1 MVSMNK
7 LHLLKQAEQLYCIE
21 NLNADK
27 IAEELNISRRTVFNW
42 IKKYN
47 WKSNP
52 VRIKD
57 FPKQFSGEFYS
68 LGAKLSK
75 KMIDDLDNNRVF
87 NKHTVCALGEVLKII
102 NKFEKNNVTP
112 INNIA
117 AKSKPEPTFSP
128 DFINTI
134 NKDILGWNGTF

>member
-1 MVSMNK
+1 MNK

-27 IAEELNISRRTVFNW
+27 IAEKLNISRRTVFNW

-102 NKFEKNNVTP
+102 NKFEKDNATP

>member
-1 MVSMNK
+1 MNK
-7 LHLLKQAEQLYCIE
+7 LHLLKQAENLYCIE
-21 NLNADK
+21 NLTPDI
-27 IAEELNISRRTVFNW
+27 IAEKLNISRRTIFNW

-47 WKSNP
+47 WKSNS

-102 NKFEKNNVTP
+102 NEFEKDNATP
-112 INNIA
+112 LNNIA
-117 AKSKPEPTFSP
+117 TKSKSV
-128 DFINTI
+128 
-134 NKDILGWNGTF
+134 

>member
-1 MVSMNK
+1 MNK
-7 LHLLKQAEQLYCIE
+7 LHLLKSAEQLYCIE

-75 KMIDDLDNNRVF
+75 KMIDDLDNNRGL
-87 NKHTVCALGEVLKII
+87 NKHTFCALGEVLKII
-102 NKFEKNNVTP
+102 NKFEKDNATP

-134 NKDILGWNGTF
+134 NKDILGWNGEI

>member
-1 MVSMNK
+1 MNK
-7 LHLLKQAEQLYCIE
+7 LHLLKSAEQLYCIE

-102 NKFEKNNVTP
+102 NKFEKDNATP
-112 INNIA
+112 LNNIA
-117 AKSKPEPTFSP
+117 TKSKSEQTFSP
-128 DFINTI
+128 DFISTI

>member
-1 MVSMNK
+1 MNK
-7 LHLLKQAEQLYCIE
+7 LHLLKSAEQLYCIE

-27 IAEELNISRRTVFNW
+27 IAEKLNISRRTVFNW

-102 NKFEKNNVTP
+102 NKFEKDNATP
-112 INNIA
+112 LNNIA
-117 AKSKPEPTFSP
+117 TKSKSEQTFSP
-128 DFINTI
+128 DFISTI
-134 NKDILGWNGTF
+134 NKNILGWNGEI

>member
-1 MVSMNK
+1 MNK
-7 LHLLKQAEQLYCIE
+7 LHLLRQAEHLYCVE
-21 NLNADK
+21 NFNADK
-27 IAEELNISRRTVFNW
+27 IAEKLNISRRTVFNW

-57 FPKQFSGEFYS
+57 FPKKFSGEFYS

-117 AKSKPEPTFSP
+117 AKSKSEQTFSP
-128 DFINTI
+128 DFISTI
-134 NKDILGWNGTF
+134 NKNILGWNGTF

>member
-1 MVSMNK
+1 MNK
-7 LHLLKQAEQLYCIE
+7 LHLLKQAENLYCIE
-21 NLNADK
+21 NLTPDI
-27 IAEELNISRRTVFNW
+27 IAEKLNISRKTIFNW

-47 WKSNP
+47 WKSNS

-102 NKFEKNNVTP
+102 NKFEKDNATP
-112 INNIA
+112 LNNIA
-117 AKSKPEPTFSP
+117 TKSKSEQTFSP
-128 DFINTI
+128 DFISTI

>member
-1 MVSMNK
+1 MNK
-7 LHLLKQAEQLYCIE
+7 LHLLNQAEQLYCIE
-21 NLNADK
+21 NLNANK
-27 IAEELNISRRTVFNW
+27 IAEKLNISRRTVFNW

-102 NKFEKNNVTP
+102 NKFEKDNATP
-112 INNIA
+112 LNNIA
-117 AKSKPEPTFSP
+117 TKSKSEQTFSP
-128 DFINTI
+128 DFISTI
-134 NKDILGWNGTF
+134 NKDILGWNGIF

>member
-1 MVSMNK
+1 MNK

-21 NLNADK
+21 NLNAGK

-117 AKSKPEPTFSP
+117 AKSKSEQTFSP
-128 DFINTI
+128 DFISTI
-134 NKDILGWNGTF
+134 NKNILGWNGTF

>member
-1 MVSMNK
+1 MNK
-7 LHLLKQAEQLYCIE
+7 LHLLKSAEQLYCIE

-75 KMIDDLDNNRVF
+75 KMIDDLDNNRGL

-102 NKFEKNNVTP
+102 NKFEKDNATP

>member
-1 MVSMNK
+1 MNK
-7 LHLLKQAEQLYCIE
+7 LHLLKSAEQLYCIE

-102 NKFEKNNVTP
+102 NKFEKDNATP

>member
-1 MVSMNK
+1 MNK

-21 NLNADK
+21 NLNAGK
-27 IAEELNISRRTVFNW
+27 IAEKLNISRRTVFNW

-47 WKSNP
+47 WKSNS

-87 NKHTVCALGEVLKII
+87 NKHTVRALGEVLKII
-102 NKFEKNNVTP
+102 NKFEKDNATP
-112 INNIA
+112 LNNIA
-117 AKSKPEPTFSP
+117 TKSKSEQTFSP
-128 DFINTI
+128 DFISTI

>member
-1 MVSMNK
+1 MNK
-7 LHLLKQAEQLYCIE
+7 LHLLKQAENLYCIE
-21 NLNADK
+21 NLTPDI
-27 IAEELNISRRTVFNW
+27 IAEKLNISRRTVFNW

-47 WKSNP
+47 WKSNS

-102 NKFEKNNVTP
+102 NKFEKDNATP
-112 INNIA
+112 LNNIA
-117 AKSKPEPTFSP
+117 TKSKSEQTFSP
-128 DFINTI
+128 DFISTI

>member
-1 MVSMNK
+1 MNK
-7 LHLLKQAEQLYCIE
+7 LHLLKQAENLYCID
-21 NLNADK
+21 NLTPDI
-27 IAEELNISRRTVFNW
+27 IAEKLNISRRTIFNW

-47 WKSNP
+47 WKSNS

-68 LGAKLSK
+68 LGAKLSI

-117 AKSKPEPTFSP
+117 AKSKSEQTFSP
-128 DFINTI
+128 DFISTI
-134 NKDILGWNGTF
+134 NKNF

>member
-1 MVSMNK
+1 MNK

-27 IAEELNISRRTVFNW
+27 IAEKLNISRRTVFNW

-47 WKSNP
+47 WKSNS

-102 NKFEKNNVTP
+102 NKFEKDNATP
-112 INNIA
+112 LNNIA
-117 AKSKPEPTFSP
+117 TKSKSEQTFSP
-128 DFINTI
+128 DFISTI
-134 NKDILGWNGTF
+134 NKDILGWNGKI

>member
-1 MVSMNK
+1 MNK
-7 LHLLKQAEQLYCIE
+7 LHLLKSAEQLYCIE

-102 NKFEKNNVTP
+102 NKFEKDNATP
-112 INNIA
+112 LNNIA
-117 AKSKPEPTFSP
+117 TKSKSEQTFSP
-128 DFINTI
+128 DFISTI
-134 NKDILGWNGTF
+134 NKDILGWNGEI

>member
-1 MVSMNK
+1 MNK
-7 LHLLKQAEQLYCIE
+7 LHLLKQAENLYCID
-21 NLNADK
+21 NLTPDI
-27 IAEELNISRRTVFNW
+27 IAEKLNISRRTIFNW

-47 WKSNP
+47 WKSNS

-117 AKSKPEPTFSP
+117 AKSKSEQTFSP
-128 DFINTI
+128 DFISTI
-134 NKDILGWNGTF
+134 NKNILGWNGTF

>member
-1 MVSMNK
+1 MNK
-7 LHLLKQAEQLYCIE
+7 LHLLKSAEQLYCIE

-57 FPKQFSGEFYS
+57 FPKQFSGEIYS

-102 NKFEKNNVTP
+102 NKFEKNNAAPV
-112 INNIA
+112 NNII
-117 AKSKPEPTFSP
+117 AKSKPEPTFYP

-134 NKDILGWNGTF
+134 NKDILGWNGEI

>member
-1 MVSMNK
+1 MNK
-7 LHLLKQAEQLYCIE
+7 LHLLKQAENLYCIE
-21 NLNADK
+21 NLTPDI
-27 IAEELNISRRTVFNW
+27 IAEKLNISRRTIFNW

-47 WKSNP
+47 WKSNS

-102 NKFEKNNVTP
+102 NKFEKDNAAP
-112 INNIA
+112 LNNIA
-117 AKSKPEPTFSP
+117 TKSKSEQTFSP
-128 DFINTI
+128 DFISTI

>member
-1 MVSMNK
+1 MNK
-7 LHLLKQAEQLYCIE
+7 LHLLKSAEQLYCIE

-87 NKHTVCALGEVLKII
+87 NKHTVCALGEVIKII
-102 NKFEKNNVTP
+102 NKFEKDNATP
-112 INNIA
+112 LNNIA
-117 AKSKPEPTFSP
+117 TKSKSEQTFSP
-128 DFINTI
+128 DFISTI

>member
-1 MVSMNK
+1 MNK
-7 LHLLKQAEQLYCIE
+7 LHLLKSAEQLYCIE

-75 KMIDDLDNNRVF
+75 KMIDDLDNNRGL

-102 NKFEKNNVTP
+102 NKFEKDNATP

-117 AKSKPEPTFSP
+117 AKSKPEPTF
-128 DFINTI
+128 
-134 NKDILGWNGTF
+134 

>member
-1 MVSMNK
+1 MNK

-21 NLNADK
+21 NLNAGK
-27 IAEELNISRRTVFNW
+27 IAEKLNISRRTVFNW

-117 AKSKPEPTFSP
+117 AKSKSEQTFSP
-128 DFINTI
+128 DFISTI
-134 NKDILGWNGTF
+134 NKNILGWNGTF

>member
-1 MVSMNK
+1 MNK
-7 LHLLKQAEQLYCIE
+7 LHLLKQAENLYCIE
-21 NLNADK
+21 NLTPDI
-27 IAEELNISRRTVFNW
+27 IAEKLNISRRTIFNW

-57 FPKQFSGEFYS
+57 FPKQFSGEFYL

-102 NKFEKNNVTP
+102 NKFEKDNATP
-112 INNIA
+112 LNNIA
-117 AKSKPEPTFSP
+117 TKSKSEQTFSP
-128 DFINTI
+128 DFISTI

>member
-1 MVSMNK
+1 MNK
-7 LHLLKQAEQLYCIE
+7 LHLLKQAENLYCIE
-21 NLNADK
+21 NLTPDI
-27 IAEELNISRRTVFNW
+27 IAEKLNISRRTVFNW

-117 AKSKPEPTFSP
+117 AKSKSEQTFSP
-128 DFINTI
+128 DFISTI
-134 NKDILGWNGTF
+134 NKNILGWNGTF

>member
-1 MVSMNK
+1 MNK
-7 LHLLKQAEQLYCIE
+7 LHLLKSAEQLYCIE

-117 AKSKPEPTFSP
+117 AKSKSEQTFSP
-128 DFINTI
+128 DFISTI
-134 NKDILGWNGTF
+134 NKNILGWNGTF

>member
-1 MVSMNK
+1 MNK
-7 LHLLKQAEQLYCIE
+7 LHLLKQAENLYCIE
-21 NLNADK
+21 NLTPDI
-27 IAEELNISRRTVFNW
+27 IAEKLNISRRTVFNW

-75 KMIDDLDNNRVF
+75 KMIDDLDNNRLF

-117 AKSKPEPTFSP
+117 AKSKSEQTFSP
-128 DFINTI
+128 DFISTI
-134 NKDILGWNGTF
+134 NKNILGLNGTF

>member
-1 MVSMNK
+1 MNK
-7 LHLLKQAEQLYCIE
+7 LHLLKQAENLYYIE
-21 NLNADK
+21 NLTPDI
-27 IAEELNISRRTVFNW
+27 IAEKLNISRRTIFNW

-47 WKSNP
+47 WKSNS

-102 NKFEKNNVTP
+102 NKFEKDNATP
-112 INNIA
+112 LNNIA
-117 AKSKPEPTFSP
+117 TKSKSEQTFSP
-128 DFINTI
+128 DFISTI

>member
-1 MVSMNK
+1 MNK
-7 LHLLKQAEQLYCIE
+7 LHLLKQAEQLYCVE
-21 NLNADK
+21 NFNADK
-27 IAEELNISRRTVFNW
+27 IAEKLNISRRTVFNW

-117 AKSKPEPTFSP
+117 AKSKSEQTLSP
-128 DFINTI
+128 DFISTI
-134 NKDILGWNGTF
+134 NKNILGWNGTF

>member
-1 MVSMNK
+1 MNK
-7 LHLLKQAEQLYCIE
+7 LHLLKQAEQLYCVE
-21 NLNADK
+21 NFNADK
-27 IAEELNISRRTVFNW
+27 IAEKLNISRRTVFNW

-102 NKFEKNNVTP
+102 NKFEKDNATP
-112 INNIA
+112 LNNIA
-117 AKSKPEPTFSP
+117 TKSKSEQTFSP
-128 DFINTI
+128 DFISTI

>member
-1 MVSMNK
+1 MNK

-102 NKFEKNNVTP
+102 NKFEKDNATP
-112 INNIA
+112 LNNIA
-117 AKSKPEPTFSP
+117 TKSKSEQTFSP
-128 DFINTI
+128 DFISTI

>member
-1 MVSMNK
+1 MNK
-7 LHLLKQAEQLYCIE
+7 LHLLKSAEQLYCIE

-27 IAEELNISRRTVFNW
+27 ITEELNISRRTVFNW

-102 NKFEKNNVTP
+102 NKFEKDNATP
-112 INNIA
+112 LNNIA

>member
-1 MVSMNK
+1 MNK
-7 LHLLKQAEQLYCIE
+7 LHLLKSAEQLYCIE

-27 IAEELNISRRTVFNW
+27 IAEKLNISRRTVFNW

-117 AKSKPEPTFSP
+117 AKSKSEQTFSP
-128 DFINTI
+128 DFISTI
-134 NKDILGWNGTF
+134 NKNILGWNGTF

>member
-1 MVSMNK
+1 MNK

-27 IAEELNISRRTVFNW
+27 IAQKLNISRRTVFNW

-47 WKSNP
+47 WKSNS

-102 NKFEKNNVTP
+102 NKFEKDNATP

-134 NKDILGWNGTF
+134 NKDILGWNGEI

>member
-1 MVSMNK
+1 MNK
-7 LHLLKQAEQLYCIE
+7 LHLLKQAENLYCIE
-21 NLNADK
+21 HLTPDI
-27 IAEELNISRRTVFNW
+27 IAEKLNISRRTIFNW

-47 WKSNP
+47 WKSNS

-102 NKFEKNNVTP
+102 NKFEKDNATP
-112 INNIA
+112 LNNIA
-117 AKSKPEPTFSP
+117 TKSKSEQTFSP
-128 DFINTI
+128 DFISTI

>member
-1 MVSMNK
+1 MNK
-7 LHLLKQAEQLYCIE
+7 LHLLKQAENLYCIE
-21 NLNADK
+21 NLTPDI
-27 IAEELNISRRTVFNW
+27 IAEKLNISRRTIFNW

-47 WKSNP
+47 WKSNS

-102 NKFEKNNVTP
+102 NKFEKDNATP
-112 INNIA
+112 LNNIA
-117 AKSKPEPTFSP
+117 TKSKSEPTFSP

-134 NKDILGWNGTF
+134 NKDILGWNGEI

>member
-1 MVSMNK
+1 MNK

-27 IAEELNISRRTVFNW
+27 IAEKLNISRRTVFNW

-47 WKSNP
+47 WKSNS

-102 NKFEKNNVTP
+102 NKFEKDNATP
-112 INNIA
+112 LNNIA
-117 AKSKPEPTFSP
+117 TKSKSEQTFSP

-134 NKDILGWNGTF
+134 NKDILGWNGEI

>member
-1 MVSMNK
+1 MNK
-7 LHLLKQAEQLYCIE
+7 LHLLKQAEQLYCVE
-21 NLNADK
+21 NFNADK
-27 IAEELNISRRTVFNW
+27 IAEKLNISRRTIFNW

-47 WKSNP
+47 WKSNS

-102 NKFEKNNVTP
+102 NKFEKDNATP
-112 INNIA
+112 LNNIA
-117 AKSKPEPTFSP
+117 TKSKSEQTFSP
-128 DFINTI
+128 DFISTI
-134 NKDILGWNGTF
+134 NKNILGWNGEI

>member
-1 MVSMNK
+1 MNK
-7 LHLLKQAEQLYCIE
+7 LHLLKQAEQLYCVE
-21 NLNADK
+21 NLTPDI
-27 IAEELNISRRTVFNW
+27 IAEKLNISRRTIFNW

-47 WKSNP
+47 WKSNS

-102 NKFEKNNVTP
+102 NKFEKDNATP
-112 INNIA
+112 LNNIA
-117 AKSKPEPTFSP
+117 TKSKSEQTFSP
-128 DFINTI
+128 DFISTI
-134 NKDILGWNGTF
+134 NKNILGWNGTF